1 MESVNL
7 PYLCNG
13 IGPSVD
19 AICSQRGN
27 QVQRRQDRFFSAGR
41 GSLSVTAITLPPTP
55 VHQEGHPEDCWGSKI
70 KGWWR
75 TGDIRVQ
82 KPKKTYEYWV
92 KNKTKIPPRA
102 QDTIIPAV
110 QEPNHNFGKDECV
123 VDMMGHEAHY
133 LQGTKSLTKLTK
145 LTKPRG
151 RRAYPNPKPYTLNP
165 KLTKLLK
172 QLVTRHAT

>member
-1 MESVNL
+1 M
-7 PYLCNG
+7 
-13 IGPSVD
+13 I
-19 AICSQRGN
+19 
-27 QVQRRQDRFFSAGR
+27 
-41 GSLSVTAITLPPTP
+41 TAL
-55 VHQEGHPEDCWGSKI
+55 
-70 KGWWR
+70 
-75 TGDIRVQ
+75 
-82 KPKKTYEYWV
+82 
-92 KNKTKIPPRA
+92 
-102 QDTIIPAV
+102 